1 MKITNEHA
9 LFYASKKSQ
18 LFKATTCIHRL
29 INSQL
34 PVKNRESLADE
45 HNDLNYLR
53 LVYNRCKRNDISFK
67 YELLRLLQGTHSKN
81 RKRLLA
87 KVYSKLKLQ

>member
-1 MKITNEHA
+1 MKITKEHA
-9 LFYASKKSQ
+9 LFYASKKSH
-18 LFKATTCIHRL
+18 LFKTSICIHKL

-34 PVKNRESLADE
+34 QVDNRESLADK

-67 YELLRLLQGTHSKN
+67 YELLRLLQSTHSKN
-81 RKRLLA
+81 RKRLLS
-87 KVYSKLKLQ
+87 KVYGKLKQ

>member
-1 MKITNEHA
+1 MKITEEHA

-18 LFKATTCIHRL
+18 LFKTMPCIHSL

-34 PVKNRESLADE
+34 PVKNRESLADK
-45 HNDLNYLR
+45 HNDLNYLN
-53 LVYNRCKRNDISFK
+53 LVYKRCKQNNISFK

-87 KVYSKLKLQ
+87 KIYGKLKQ

>member
-1 MKITNEHA
+1 MKITSEHA
-9 LFYASKKSQ
+9 LFYASKKSR
-18 LFKATTCIHRL
+18 LFNNTVCIHRL

-34 PVKNRESLADE
+34 TVENMESLADK

-53 LVYNRCKRNDISFK
+53 LVYNRCNRNNISFK

-81 RKRLLA
+81 RKRLLT
-87 KVYSKLKLQ
+87 KVCSKLK

>member
-9 LFYASKKSQ
+9 LFYASKKSK
-18 LFKATTCIHRL
+18 LFKTTVCIHIL

-34 PVKNRESLADE
+34 PVENRENLADK

-53 LVYNRCKRNDISFK
+53 LVYKRCKRNGISFK

-81 RKRLLA
+81 RKRLLT
-87 KVYSKLKLQ
+87 KVYYKLK

>member
-1 MKITNEHA
+1 MKITQDHA

-18 LFKATTCIHRL
+18 LFKTSICIHKL

-34 PVKNRESLADE
+34 QVENKESLADK
-45 HNDLNYLR
+45 HNDLNYLK

-67 YELLRLLQGTHSKN
+67 NELLRLLQGTHSKN
-81 RKRLLA
+81 RKRLIA
-87 KVYSKLKLQ
+87 RVYSKLKLQ